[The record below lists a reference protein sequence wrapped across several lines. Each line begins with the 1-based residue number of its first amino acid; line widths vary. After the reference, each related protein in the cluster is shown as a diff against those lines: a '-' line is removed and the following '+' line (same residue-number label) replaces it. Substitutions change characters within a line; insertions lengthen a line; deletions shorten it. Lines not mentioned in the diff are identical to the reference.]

1 MNRRNESTRR
11 ALRAPS
17 LVSIVA
23 LATALAPACA
33 TGPEAR
39 PECGDPRPIALT
51 IEATSRL
58 NPDPAGEA
66 LPTELRIYQLRD
78 VTALDMAS
86 FEDVWQGASSALG
99 DALVSE
105 ETLTVY
111 PGDRLERVLL
121 PAPEASAIVAVVI
134 VRQPAGRTWRAVV
147 PMSRRDA
154 TEQSCP
160 VLEPARLLLR
170 MDDYRIEA
178 ITPRTTS
185 ETRG

>member
-1 MNRRNESTRR
+1 MTRHTIITMQR
-11 ALRAPS
+11 ARCA
-17 LVSIVA
+17 LVSAIA
-23 LATALAPACA
+23 TATALLPACA
-33 TGPEAR
+33 SGPEAR
-39 PECGDPRPIALT
+39 PECGDPPPIALT
-51 IEATSRL
+51 VEATARL
-58 NPDPAGEA
+58 NPDLAGDA

-78 VTALDMAS
+78 ARALDMAS
-86 FEDVWQGASSALG
+86 FEDVWQGASGVLG

-111 PGDRLERVLL
+111 PGDRLERELR
-121 PAPEASAIVAVVI
+121 PAPEASVIVAVVI

-147 PMSRRDA
+147 PMNRREA
-154 TEQSCP
+154 TDESCP

-178 ITPRTTS
+178 ITPRTTP